1 MEERNIN
8 HSFGELL
15 LLSMSSIAL
24 GVFFVYLKFAD
35 ADNEESL
42 YIKIGVWLCILFCI
56 LAGSCFLYILIRE
69 HFMHKPYL
77 TIGEDCLI
85 IRSPNTKIINYTDIE
100 SIQMEERGDGKTIDI
115 YYWKNTEHFA
125 YSDQTRTKYV
135 IDFKFT
141 LEIDPGDLLD
151 LLNERLEH
159 KK

>member
-56 LAGSCFLYILIRE
+56 LAGSMLFSCWALIELMLGSNCSLVGLILI
-69 HFMHKPYL
+69 
-77 TIGEDCLI
+77 
-85 IRSPNTKIINYTDIE
+85 SN
-100 SIQMEERGDGKTIDI
+100 
-115 YYWKNTEHFA
+115 
-125 YSDQTRTKYV
+125 
-135 IDFKFT
+135 
-141 LEIDPGDLLD
+141 
-151 LLNERLEH
+151 
-159 KK
+159 